1 MRESVQ
7 DALNRWKLLE
17 MLQGHYREFVPF
29 LEDGMNLLG
38 FEATDIQKDIGSFM
52 AYGPQY
58 LMVQAQRDQA
68 KTTIV
73 ALFAVWCLLH
83 NPKLRVLVV
92 SGGESLAN
100 QISKLIIQIIMQWEI
115 LACLRPDPSA
125 GDRISVE
132 AFDVH
137 HSLKGIDKSPS
148 IACVG
153 VTGSFTG
160 YRSDLLLADDVETP
174 KNSFSAAMREQILE
188 RTREFINLS
197 SATGRILYLGTP
209 QVGESI
215 YNTLPARGFT
225 VRVWPGRYPTPEQI
239 KHYGEHLAP
248 IIVNRIAMDP
258 SIQMGGGVLGDQGK
272 PIDPRLNEEVQQAKE
287 LDNGTARYQMQ
298 YMLNTSLSDKS
309 RYPIKTGNLILL
321 ASNLDNKTGSAYPM
335 AVTRNPMD
343 SATITKMSAGY
354 TFKVSPPAS
363 LADEYRPFQKKIMY
377 IDPAAGGTTS
387 RDETAFAI
395 LGYLNG
401 NVFLTCAGGIPGG
414 YELSKMEELAEIAS
428 DHNVDTVI
436 IEKNMGWGGFKEVFS
451 PVLYAKHRCGLE
463 DHVVSGQKEKRIIEI
478 LGPVIGRG
486 SLIVLPSAIEADDTY
501 CQAYEASE
509 KKIYSLFFQMA
520 HITESKKAL
529 VHDDRLDALAGAVH
543 HFVQMLTLDQK
554 KKLEEEEKK
563 AFKDWLK
570 DPTGVERLTSGF
582 NRHLAVKQRQ
592 NITNRRRR

>member
-1 MRESVQ
+1 MRESVEN
-7 DALNRWKLLE
+7 ALNRWKLVEL
-17 MLQGHYREFVPF
+17 LQGHYREFVPF

-38 FEATDIQKDIGSFM
+38 FEATEIQKDIGSFM

-73 ALFAVWCLLH
+73 ALFAVWCLIH
-83 NPKLRVLVV
+83 NPKLRILVV

-100 QISKLIIQIIMQWEI
+100 QISKLIIQVIMQWE
-115 LACLRPDPSA
+115 LLECLRPDPSA

-153 VTGSFTG
+153 VTGNFTG

-197 SATGRILYLGTP
+197 SAEGRILYLGTP

-225 VRVWPGRYPTPEQI
+225 VRVWPGRYPTPDQM
-239 KHYGEHLAP
+239 KHYGEYLAP
-248 IIVNRIAMDP
+248 IIVNRIARDP
-258 SIQMGGGVLGDQGK
+258 SLQTGGGVLGDQGK
-272 PIDPRLNEEVQQAKE
+272 PIDTRLNESVQQAKE

-309 RYPIKTGNLILL
+309 RYPLKSGNLIIL
-321 ASNLDNKTGSAYPM
+321 ASSLDNKNGSAYPM
-335 AVTRNPMD
+335 AITRHPMD
-343 SATITKMSAGY
+343 GATISKISAGF

-363 LADEYRPFQKKIMY
+363 VTEEYRPFTKKILY

-387 RDETAFAI
+387 RDETGFAV

-401 NVFLTCAGGIPGG
+401 NVFLTHVGGIPGG
-414 YELSKMEELAEIAS
+414 YELSKMEELADIALE
-428 DHNVDTVI
+428 HNVDLVI

-451 PVLYAKHRCGLE
+451 PVLYGKHRCGLE

-486 SLIVLPSAIEADDTY
+486 SLIILPSAIESDDHY
-501 CQAYEASE
+501 CQAYEAKD
-509 KKIYSLFFQMA
+509 KKIYSLFFQMN

-543 HFVQMLTLDQK
+543 HFMLMLSLDQK
-554 KKLEEEEKK
+554 LKLEAEEKK
-563 AFKDWLK
+563 AFQEWIK
-570 DPTGVERLTSGF
+570 DPTGV
-582 NRHLAVKQRQ
+582 NKILAGYNKKMGPQRGP
-592 NITNRRRR
+592 NILRRRR